1 VALPRQA
8 RPPDQPLMGRER
20 RDRDVLVRDGQDRKE
35 GPYSC
40 FSNVIKDEPKID
52 AEEALDDAGR
62 LPD

>member
-1 VALPRQA
+1 
-8 RPPDQPLMGRER
+8 MGRER